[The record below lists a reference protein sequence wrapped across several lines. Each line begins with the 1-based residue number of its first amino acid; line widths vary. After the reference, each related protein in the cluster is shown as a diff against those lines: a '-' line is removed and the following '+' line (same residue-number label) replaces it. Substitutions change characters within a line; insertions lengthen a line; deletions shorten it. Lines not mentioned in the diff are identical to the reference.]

1 MAGLSRGFVCVLVWK
16 PTEKRA
22 FLKNTHKWMFV
33 LDVCL
38 WTCARVCIRV
48 TVSLDPCACASEAP
62 RTGIHSA
69 GANTEQSWARD
80 DIYDLSH
87 SATCF
92 PKRRPFKC
100 HIHSSA
106 PPFANC
112 VTTPKCRSPTT
123 QQTSPMHIWFKYAAA
138 YHLNT
143 PLLRRN
149 HSESLQPIGQ
159 RNRNLM

>member
-1 MAGLSRGFVCVLVWK
+1 MCVLVWK
-16 PTEKRA
+16 PTQKRA
-22 FLKNTHKWMFV
+22 RLKYTHKWMFV
-33 LDVCL
+33 LRVCL
-38 WTCARVCIRV
+38 WTCVCVYVCVCICV
-48 TVSLDPCACASEAP
+48 TMSLDPCAWASEAP

-112 VTTPKCRSPTT
+112 VTTPKCRAPRT

-143 PLLRRN
+143 QMLGRKDSN

-159 RNRNLM
+159 RNRNLI